1 MAARWGKDL
10 ASALSEKGERR
21 SPQMRERNP
30 D

>member
-1 MAARWGKDL
+1 MAAALGQDL
-10 ASALSEKGERR
+10 ASGLSEKGERR